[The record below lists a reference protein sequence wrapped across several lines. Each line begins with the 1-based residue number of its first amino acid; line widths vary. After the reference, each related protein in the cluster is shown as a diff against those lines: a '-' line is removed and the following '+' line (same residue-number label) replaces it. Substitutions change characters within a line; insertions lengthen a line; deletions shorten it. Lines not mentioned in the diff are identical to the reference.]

1 MASIIQKQPPTAKN
15 ISLYVNGDC
24 HHKGK
29 RLVIQRNVNNMDH
42 FFEIATQC
50 LRPNFGAVRNLYTP
64 DGGTRV
70 KSFSQIHS
78 GKSYVAGGKEHF
90 KCLTREAKYE
100 EIGTTTPRA
109 VKKTYS
115 HIRPVIHNHRLTET
129 TGRYKQ
135 AVQEINQPV
144 QLWLHVN
151 GDNQSNPIRLLLPSR
166 ILKLKWQMILEYV
179 TDRVGIRLG
188 HAVRKLYTTDGDEIP
203 NAKSLQTGRT
213 YIACGSERFRQLNYK
228 EGKNTNVSHL
238 HILKRKPLP
247 PIGIKMWR
255 QDNENEETEHHLPF
269 SIKHNQDKKE
279 FDNMV
284 EKMQKSKKK

>member
-1 MASIIQKQPPTAKN
+1 
-15 ISLYVNGDC
+15 
-24 HHKGK
+24 
-29 RLVIQRNVNNMDH
+29 MDH

-64 DGGTRV
+64 DTGTRI
-70 KSFSQIHS
+70 KSFKEIHS
-78 GKSYVAGGKEHF
+78 GKSYVASGKEHF
-90 KCLTREAKYE
+90 KSLNPSCMNRDAKYE
-100 EIGTTTPRA
+100 EIGTRKPRA

-115 HIRPVIHNHRLTET
+115 HIRPVIHNYRLTET
-129 TGRYKQ
+129 SGRCKQ

-188 HAVRKLYTTDGDEIP
+188 HAVRKLHTTDGDEIP

-213 YIACGSERFRQLNYK
+213 YVACGSERFRQLNYK
-228 EGKNTNVSHL
+228 EGSNSNVSHL

-255 QDNENEETEHHLPF
+255 QEDEETEHHLPF
-269 SIKHNQDKKE
+269 KKPNQDKKE

-284 EKMQKSKKK
+284 EKMRKGKKK